1 MLDTKCK
8 EGHVKLVVCMTY
20 CCRFLA
26 IHEEPLLQSYLY
38 AVQSYE
44 CAPDKWICQYI
55 YLLAQIPG
63 AAVWKI
69 HFRGRPPHRY
79 VRSLFPS

>member
-1 MLDTKCK
+1 MARP
-8 EGHVKLVVCMTY
+8 TY
-20 CCRFLA
+20 LLCFRFPA
-26 IHEEPLLQSYLY
+26 IHEEPLLQSYLH
-38 AVQSYE
+38 ASHPDKR
-44 CAPDKWICQYI
+44 APDKRIYQYV